1 MIRLRQ
7 LFLLLSV
14 AVFMLSAGACKEGQ
28 KPGSAEQAG
37 KEIDKAVGEAG
48 QKVGEALEQA
58 GEAMK
63 KAGEEMKKKESK
75 N

>member
-1 MIRLRQ
+1 MEKIRK
-7 LFLLLSV
+7 LFLV
-14 AVFMLSAGACKEGQ
+14 AAVALFMISAGACKQSGQEEGA
-28 KPGSAEQAG
+28 AEQAG

-48 QKVGEALEQA
+48 QKVGEAMEKA

-63 KAGEEMKKKESK
+63 EAGKEMKEGSG